1 MERLVQEINKIAIAA
16 GKKIMEIYQDESLF
30 GVEVKKDES
39 PLTIADTSANKI
51 ICDGLLALTPEIPII
66 SEENKLIDYQTRKS
80 FQKCWVVDPL
90 DGTKEFIKRNG
101 EFTVNIALLENNIPV
116 LGVVY
121 VPAKDELYY
130 AANTLGAFRAIG
142 TNEATK
148 ITNKPFGLNDEGLKV
163 VCSRSHLNEET
174 QSFIDKLNKP
184 EKVAKGSSLKFLA
197 LATGE
202 AHIYPR
208 IAPTMEWDTC
218 AAQVVLEQ
226 AGGKVVK
233 FDDESQVLDYNKE
246 NLLNPYFVAYGPVT
260 DHLN

>member
-16 GKKIMEIYQDESLF
+16 GNKIMEIYQDESLF
-30 GVEVKKDES
+30 GVELKKDES

-51 ICDGLLALTPEIPII
+51 ICEGLMKVTPDIPII
-66 SEENKLIDYQTRKS
+66 SEENKLMDYETRKS
-80 FQKCWVVDPL
+80 FKKCWVVDPL

-121 VPAKDELYY
+121 VPAKEELYY
-130 AANTLGAFRAIG
+130 GVKSLGAFKSIKGA
-142 TNEATK
+142 EAVK
-148 ITNKPFGLNDEGLKV
+148 IVNKPFGLNDEGLKV

-174 QSFIDKLNKP
+174 QTFIDQLNKP
-184 EKVAKGSSLKFLA
+184 EKVAKGSSLKFLV

-233 FDDESQVLDYNKE
+233 FEDESQVLDYNKE
-246 NLLNPYFVAYGPVT
+246 NLLNPYFVAYGPVS